1 MKIWDFI
8 FCEHTYVVNR
18 SKDTLEATEM
28 DMGIDLD
35 TTHTHMFTIDNHI
48 CLKPGQNYC
57 ANSIKYCFI
66 WDQQKD
72 LRFLDFG
79 TCTKRTYLLTLKQI

>member
-8 FCEHTYVVNR
+8 FCEHTYVVSR

-57 ANSIKYCFI
+57 ANSINIQLLFHLGPAEI
-66 WDQQKD
+66 FAL
-72 LRFLDFG
+72 LRF
-79 TCTKRTYLLTLKQI
+79 